1 MEKKRI
7 LMIDDDKLPMQ
18 YYIRSL
24 EKNGFEVKYFV
35 RPDDA
40 FAYLDKEH
48 PLLDAAILDI
58 MLPPGEKYKDKET
71 NQGLKAGIFVL
82 RDLRDYEDY
91 SSTPVI
97 ILTFSGV
104 LKE

>member
-48 PLLDAAILDI
+48 PLLD
-58 MLPPGEKYKDKET
+58 
-71 NQGLKAGIFVL
+71 GLSNIFSVNSL
-82 RDLRDYEDY
+82 
-91 SSTPVI
+91 
-97 ILTFSGV
+97 FA
-104 LKE
+104 